1 MKAIEYVEYTLLRT
15 RLSILDKKLPDYNDF
30 EEVEF
35 SLKEVQDIDA
45 LISSLQSIRKVYDE
59 Q

>member
-1 MKAIEYVEYTLLRT
+1 MKVIEYVEYTLLRK
-15 RLSILDKKLPDYNDF
+15 RLAILDKKLPDYHDF

-35 SLKEVQDIDA
+35 SLKDGQDIDA
-45 LISSLQSIRKVYDE
+45 IISSLQSIRKVYDE

>member
-1 MKAIEYVEYTLLRT
+1 MKLIEYVEYNLLRK
-15 RLSILDKKLPDYNDF
+15 RLSILDKKLPDYHGF

-35 SLKEVQDIDA
+35 SFKEVEDIDA